1 MSMSFEMI
9 NFEKTDKAMNRIKY
23 IIVALVVLCSTE
35 ASVAQRISRQGYVD
49 LYKQWAI
56 NEMNRVGIPAS
67 ITLAQGILESD
78 CGNSDLATEGNNHFG
93 IKCHSD
99 WTGDTMYHDDD
110 REQECFRK
118 YTSAYD
124 SFKDHSDFIK
134 QKSRYASLF
143 LLEKTDYKGWARGLR
158 AAGYATDPNYPDKL
172 ITIIE
177 EMGLDTYDTG
187 DAVTSAENAYDYTY
201 DVNAGKVVKN
211 DGDNVSKVK
220 VKRDATFT
228 INPFHEHEVEYNNGV
243 KYIAVIDGDSF
254 EGIAREFHLMVS
266 ELLAYN
272 DLDATADIKA
282 IKYLYIRPKKN
293 RAHPDCLTYVVKEG
307 DTLWSISHKYGMKLR
322 KLRKFNHI
330 AIGEEVNVGDELN
343 LRRSK

>member
-1 MSMSFEMI
+1 MSCIS
-9 NFEKTDKAMNRIKY
+9 
-23 IIVALVVLCSTE
+23 V
-35 ASVAQRISRQGYVD
+35 VAQRMSRQNYVD

-56 NEMNRVGIPAS
+56 NEMERVGIPAS

-78 CGNSDLATEGNNHFG
+78 CGNSELATEGNNHFG

-99 WTGDTMYHDDD
+99 WSGETIYHDDD
-110 REQECFRK
+110 KNQECFRK

-124 SFKDHSDFIK
+124 SFKDHSNFIK
-134 QKSRYASLF
+134 DKSRYASLF
-143 LLEKTDYKGWARGLR
+143 SLDKNDYKGWARGLR
-158 AAGYATDPNYPDKL
+158 AAGYATDPTYADKL

-177 EMGLDTYDTG
+177 EMGLD
-187 DAVTSAENAYDYTY
+187 AYDNGEATTTAESAHEYTY

-211 DGDNVSKVK
+211 NETPTTKLK

-228 INPFHEHEVEYNNGV
+228 INPFHEHEVEFNNGV
-243 KYIAVIDGDSF
+243 RYIAVIGGDTY

-272 DLDATADIKA
+272 DLNGTEDLST

-293 RAHPDCLTYVVKEG
+293 RAHPDCQTHVVKET
-307 DTLWSISHKYGMKLR
+307 DSLWSIAHKYGIKLR
-322 KLRKFNHI
+322 KLRKFNHLNV
-330 AIGEEVNVGDELN
+330 GDEVTVGDELN
-343 LRRSK
+343 LRKGK